1 MKKVIYL
8 LIFIVLLSL
17 NYVLCSTYDISFNTW
32 KGIQWINFG
41 VFIPMIPILYFGF
54 KKAPNSIGFIFM
66 FSLTVSIVAFKFLAE
81 KNLEEVDIDKNQ
93 KLILV
98 SSFLLYIT
106 VFVFFLIDEL
116 KKIEF
121 NSKKR

>member
-1 MKKVIYL
+1 MKKIIYL
-8 LIFIVLLSL
+8 LIFIVLLGI

-32 KGIQWINFG
+32 KGIQWINLG
-41 VFIPMIPILYFGF
+41 VFIPMIPILYLGF
-54 KKAPNSIGFIFM
+54 KKFPNSIGFIFM
-66 FSLTVSIVAFKFLAE
+66 FSLTISIVIFKFLAE
-81 KNLEEVDIDKNQ
+81 KNMGEIDINKNQ

-98 SSFLLYIT
+98 SSFLLYIA